1 MVKYKRTVYNF
12 PFGVYGFTGVIID
25 VPVFKGFAITE
36 FDPLAFFLS
45 KSKRS

>member
-1 MVKYKRTVYNF
+1 
-12 PFGVYGFTGVIID
+12 VIID

-45 KSKRS
+45 KRKGRNYQEGHQNKNTLFHLSFFL